1 MRAIISFRRP
11 LIYSARKRQYAFLR
25 QHSYSVRVYDLRLP
39 SIFLHRY
46 KCIVY
51 VEIQGIFET
60 GKYSY
65 CYVSSLAIV
74 RGHC

>member
-51 VEIQGIFET
+51 VEIHGILDQS
-60 GKYSY
+60 KYN
-65 CYVSSLAIV
+65 CYV
-74 RGHC
+74 